1 MSIKLTSIK
10 LYPSNHVRYSCA
22 VSTSLTAPTDVAAAA
37 ATSAT
42 TSPELAALAQLAAAG
57 VRLAPLRVV
66 PSTAEETFY
75 RLNNL
80 PAQLSALFAGLDLA
94 NPDEDDLEE
103 LAPDAQ
109 VLLRQHFLLDEFV
122 DLFYAG
128 LANLPARLRV
138 RRPNMP
144 GAEGTGAGGGAAE
157 EGRVVTKGRPAL
169 LALKDTWADD
179 WSFDALW
186 ARTTRE
192 GTVALSAQP
201 VILAPPTQ
209 TDAGDAEAGHA
220 SQLLRQRVR
229 LLHDPAL
236 GMTGVRFL

>member
-1 MSIKLTSIK
+1 MS
-10 LYPSNHVRYSCA
+10 
-22 VSTSLTAPTDVAAAA
+22 VSLISLTDPAAAA
-37 ATSAT
+37 D

-80 PAQLSALFAGLDLA
+80 PAQLSALFAGLDLSD
-94 NPDEDDLEE
+94 PDEDDLEE
-103 LAPDAQ
+103 LAPVAQ
-109 VLLRQHFLLDEFV
+109 ALLRQHFLLDEFV
-122 DLFYAG
+122 DLFYTG
-128 LANLPARLRV
+128 LAGLPARLRV
-138 RRPNMP
+138 RRPNMLK
-144 GAEGTGAGGGAAE
+144 AEDRTYGGTVA
-157 EGRVVTKGRPAL
+157 EGRVVTKGRPTL

-186 ARTTRE
+186 TRTTRL
-192 GTVALSAQP
+192 GTVALGARP

-209 TDAGDAEAGHA
+209 TDAGDAEAGSA
-220 SQLLRQRVR
+220 SQLLQQRVR

-236 GMTGVRFL
+236 GVTGVRFL

>member
-1 MSIKLTSIK
+1 M
-10 LYPSNHVRYSCA
+10 
-22 VSTSLTAPTDVAAAA
+22 STSLTAPTDVVAAAD
-37 ATSAT
+37 

-80 PAQLSALFAGLDLA
+80 PAQLSALFAGLDLSD
-94 NPDEDDLEE
+94 PDEDDLEE
-103 LAPDAQ
+103 LAPAAQ
-109 VLLRQHFLLDEFV
+109 ALLRQHFLLDEFV
-122 DLFYAG
+122 DLFYTG
-128 LANLPARLRV
+128 LAGLPARLRV
-138 RRPNMP
+138 RRPNTLKI
-144 GAEGTGAGGGAAE
+144 EGRTVV

-186 ARTTRE
+186 TRTTRL
-192 GTVALSAQP
+192 GTVALGARP

-209 TDAGDAEAGHA
+209 TDAGDAEAGSA
-220 SQLLRQRVR
+220 SQLLQQRVR

-236 GMTGVRFL
+236 GVTGVRFL

>member
-1 MSIKLTSIK
+1 MS
-10 LYPSNHVRYSCA
+10 
-22 VSTSLTAPTDVAAAA
+22 VSLISLTDPAAAD
-37 ATSAT
+37 

-80 PAQLSALFAGLDLA
+80 PAQLSALFAGLDLSD
-94 NPDEDDLEE
+94 PDEDDLEE
-103 LAPDAQ
+103 LAPAAQ
-109 VLLRQHFLLDEFV
+109 TLLRQHFLLDEFV
-122 DLFYAG
+122 DLFYTG
-128 LANLPARLRV
+128 LAGLPARLRV
-138 RRPNMP
+138 RRPNTLKT
-144 GAEGTGAGGGAAE
+144 EGGTVA

-186 ARTTRE
+186 ARTTRL
-192 GTVALSAQP
+192 GTVALGARP

-209 TDAGDAEAGHA
+209 TDAGDAEAGSA
-220 SQLLRQRVR
+220 SQLLQQRVR

-236 GMTGVRFL
+236 GVTGVRFL

>member
-1 MSIKLTSIK
+1 MSTLLI
-10 LYPSNHVRYSCA
+10 
-22 VSTSLTAPTDVAAAA
+22 APTDVVAAADA
-37 ATSAT
+37 
-42 TSPELAALAQLAAAG
+42 SPELAALAQLAAAG

-80 PAQLSALFAGLDLA
+80 PAQLSALFAGLDLSD
-94 NPDEDDLEE
+94 PDEDDLEE
-103 LAPDAQ
+103 LTPDAQ
-109 VLLRQHFLLDEFV
+109 ALLRQHFLLDEFV

-128 LANLPARLRV
+128 LADLPARLRV
-138 RRPNMP
+138 RRPNTL
-144 GAEGTGAGGGAAE
+144 GAEGATVA

-186 ARTTRE
+186 ARTTHT
-192 GTVALSAQP
+192 GSVALAARP

-209 TDAGDAEAGHA
+209 TDAGDAEAGRA

-229 LLHDPAL
+229 LLHDPVL
-236 GMTGVRFL
+236 GVTGVRFL

>member
-1 MSIKLTSIK
+1 MS
-10 LYPSNHVRYSCA
+10 
-22 VSTSLTAPTDVAAAA
+22 VSLISLTDPAAAA
-37 ATSAT
+37 D

-80 PAQLSALFAGLDLA
+80 PAQLSALFAGLDLSD
-94 NPDEDDLEE
+94 PDEDDLEE
-103 LAPDAQ
+103 LAPAAQ
-109 VLLRQHFLLDEFV
+109 ALLRQHFLLDEFV
-122 DLFYAG
+122 DLFYTG
-128 LANLPARLRV
+128 LAGLPARLRV
-138 RRPNMP
+138 RRPNTLKI
-144 GAEGTGAGGGAAE
+144 EGRTVV

-186 ARTTRE
+186 TRTTRL
-192 GTVALSAQP
+192 GTVALGARP

-209 TDAGDAEAGHA
+209 TDAGDAEAGSA
-220 SQLLRQRVR
+220 SQLLQQRVR

-236 GMTGVRFL
+236 GVTGVRFL